1 MTELELIYFLFPRI
15 LAATLCGVIIGLE
28 REFKQKAAGIRTHMI
43 VCVGATIFTSIN
55 FALLD
60 TYDFDPS
67 RIIAQVVTGVGFLGA
82 GVIFKG
88 DDKVSGI
95 TSAAFIWLTASLG
108 VIVGCGFILSGI
120 LFTIGLLIVLLLIRK
135 AEDKIEPKIEE
146 IRKRKLEEH
155 GKK

>member
-1 MTELELIYFLFPRI
+1 MTEIEFIYFLFPRI

-43 VCVGATIFTSIN
+43 VCVGAAIFTSIT
-55 FALLD
+55 FTLLNK
-60 TYDFDPS
+60 YEFDPS
-67 RIIAQVVTGVGFLGA
+67 RIISQIVSGVGFLGA
-82 GVIFKG
+82 GVIFKSE
-88 DDKVSGI
+88 DKIHGI

-108 VIVGCGFILSGI
+108 VIIGCGFILSGI
-120 LFTIGLLIVLLLIRK
+120 LFTIGLLIVLLIIRK

-146 IRKRKLEEH
+146 IAKRKLEEH